1 MKKTGTIKNKVF
13 AGVIAAVCA
22 VSVISTGAIIGAS
35 AFSSASSN
43 ADTAVIER
51 RTSGSTF
58 TLPMKGI
65 DWNYFSDSLDV
76 TVDCEIDFSRNLCN
90 FRFTAIRPGA
100 ANITLQTKSTD
111 GTWSNTPI
119 RITVDRDLRM
129 NIVQNG
135 KATAANNDIKFTVD
149 EDDTTTSSK
158 VNLKNAITYMT
169 QNLDNVMNNN
179 NDQTKSKE
187 IQKQL
192 TDNKKRWKKLKEKL
206 KQVEKN
212 NNNSIKVEGGDEDSS
227 QSLRFNS
234 FNKIQLATRST
245 IEMEDMS
252 GNILGDL
259 NNQSSQMK
267 NVSSKIGLIN
277 EDIDTSNNILTKMF
291 SRQSR
296 DKKII
301 IIFGLI
307 LLIAFLGTLTY
318 KLIVKFK

>member
-1 MKKTGTIKNKVF
+1 MNDEYYEKEIRKNMNELDTLSSKAEFSDGKELLDIVDQM
-13 AGVIAAVCA
+13 GEI
-22 VSVISTGAIIGAS
+22 IST
-35 AFSSASSN
+35 
-43 ADTAVIER
+43 TE
-51 RTSGSTF
+51 
-58 TLPMKGI
+58 K
-65 DWNYFSDSLDV
+65 
-76 TVDCEIDFSRNLCN
+76 TVKDF
-90 FRFTAIRPGA
+90 
-100 ANITLQTKSTD
+100 NI
-111 GTWSNTPI
+111 
-119 RITVDRDLRM
+119 
-129 NIVQNG
+129 
-135 KATAANNDIKFTVD
+135 
-149 EDDTTTSSK
+149 
-158 VNLKNAITYMT
+158 Y
-169 QNLDNVMNNN
+169 NVMNNN

-192 TDNKKRWKKLKEKL
+192 SESKKRWKKLKEKV

-212 NNNSIKVEGGDEDSS
+212 NINSIKVEGEEDDSS

-318 KLIVKFK
+318 KIIIKFK